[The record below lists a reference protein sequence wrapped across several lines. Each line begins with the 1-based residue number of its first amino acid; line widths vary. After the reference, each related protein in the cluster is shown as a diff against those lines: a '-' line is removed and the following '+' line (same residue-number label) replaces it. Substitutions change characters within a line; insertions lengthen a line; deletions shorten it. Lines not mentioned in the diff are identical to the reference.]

1 MNFMN
6 RRMFAEA
13 GPVVADTNPYFYMTP
28 QGETKYLDEKKLL
41 PVLRNTDIMAL
52 EALIQNPDVTYSPAA
67 QEVFRQVVG
76 ERRSNYSSLE
86 PSLFKFGE
94 SLPDSVTGLSAVR
107 GIGGFAGDFAAQVGE
122 GAYNAGRSLL
132 SGFRERSYGD
142 PEFSSQD
149 VIPSERFPNDPNTI
163 TGRPG
168 NDEGFLSGFN
178 RPGMLRQG
186 FTNPELGSILQRATG
201 DVADFTEELK
211 AIDGS
216 GAITDQPSVIE
227 ELPTLTEE
235 LPTFTPTTS
244 GESIGQLYEPGSV
257 GRLEQDQRRLAYEA
271 SLIGVDEFGD
281 PIEKPGIDDEITNL
295 IKELTPAEIKVDINK
310 TEADSLLETQE
321 KFSPKFDMPKVD
333 LNKVDT
339 TITEDFDT
347 AKPPRPPKETSGLF
361 GSDRFLDFIRNVG
374 GELSRTGQMG
384 EGLASGAAKAA
395 EERAA
400 RDLLEAQEQ
409 KKFDRELEIA
419 GAVARAKAD
428 ADNKPDIMKV
438 KDIVVF
444 NNDIKTDITDFKG
457 GLAGVGFVDYAI
469 EIIEDALDQGKPV
482 GGFPGLIARAIDK
495 AGAFVGMSKEF
506 DSLSAD
512 SKVAALTEVVKQKNL
527 QAILGESG
535 RTISDKDRIIIEK
548 VFGDLS
554 AFESNTSVLGK
565 LRESRRGLAESNN
578 TRYEN
583 IQTNSEFLRLQGTYG
598 QDFYTKML
606 PSLESILGINPY
618 ASQADTARARFGEQA
633 GVGGA
638 DSQPIKDIDYK

>member
-6 RRMFAEA
+6 RKMFAKA
-13 GPVVADTNPYFYMTP
+13 GPVVAGSNLGSYEIFDKATGQVTKVNPGFLNNITAKAQYAYPLLNGYKAGQIELGQGVLQELEAFRKVDEPFGLSGDISSDTRIDDIGTAAFDLGRGT
-28 QGETKYLDEKKLL
+28 
-41 PVLRNTDIMAL
+41 LRAL
-52 EALIQNPDVTYSPAA
+52 EGPL
-67 QEVFRQVVG
+67 
-76 ERRSNYSSLE
+76 
-86 PSLFKFGE
+86 
-94 SLPDSVTGLSAVR
+94 R
-107 GIGGFAGDFAAQVGE
+107 GIAGFAGELTGVDALKDISSFDFKNMQKKDFDPIIPTREENRSQLLQDITNRGLGNVG
-122 GAYNAGRSLL
+122 
-132 SGFRERSYGD
+132 
-142 PEFSSQD
+142 
-149 VIPSERFPNDPNTI
+149 
-163 TGRPG
+163 
-168 NDEGFLSGFN
+168 
-178 RPGMLRQG
+178 
-186 FTNPELGSILQRATG
+186 ATE

-211 AIDGS
+211 AIDRS
-216 GAITDQPSVIE
+216 GTITDQPSVIE

-281 PIEKPGIDDEITNL
+281 PIERPGIDDEISNL

-419 GAVARAKAD
+419 GAVGRAKAI
-428 ADNKPDIMKV
+428 ADNKPDIMKPEKILDLNNNV
-438 KDIVVF
+438 KR
-444 NNDIKTDITDFKG
+444 DITDFKG

-469 EIIEDALDQGKPV
+469 EIIVEAQAKGEPV
-482 GGFPGLIARAIDK
+482 GGLQGLFARAVD
-495 AGAFVGMSKEF
+495 AGFAFAGMGKDF
-506 DSLSAD
+506 DSQSAD
-512 SKVAALTEVVKQKNL
+512 SKVKALTEVVKQKNL

>member
-13 GPVVADTNPYFYMTP
+13 GPVVAGSNLGSYEIFDKATGQVTKVNPGFLNNITAKAQYAYPLLNGYKAGQIELGQGVLQELEAFRKVDEPFGLSGDISSDTRIDDIGTAAFDLGRGT
-28 QGETKYLDEKKLL
+28 
-41 PVLRNTDIMAL
+41 LRAL
-52 EALIQNPDVTYSPAA
+52 EGPL
-67 QEVFRQVVG
+67 
-76 ERRSNYSSLE
+76 
-86 PSLFKFGE
+86 
-94 SLPDSVTGLSAVR
+94 R
-107 GIGGFAGDFAAQVGE
+107 GIAGFAGEMAGVDALKDISSFDFKNMQKKDFDPIIPTREENRSQLLQDITNRGLGNVG
-122 GAYNAGRSLL
+122 
-132 SGFRERSYGD
+132 
-142 PEFSSQD
+142 
-149 VIPSERFPNDPNTI
+149 
-163 TGRPG
+163 
-168 NDEGFLSGFN
+168 
-178 RPGMLRQG
+178 
-186 FTNPELGSILQRATG
+186 ATE

-216 GAITDQPSVIE
+216 GTITDQPSVIE

-257 GRLEQDQRRLAYEA
+257 GRLEQDQRRLDYEA

-281 PIEKPGIDDEITNL
+281 PIERPGIDDEISNL

>member
-6 RRMFAEA
+6 RKMFAKA
-13 GPVVADTNPYFYMTP
+13 GPVVAGSNLGSYEIFDKATGQVTKVNPGFLNNITAKAQYAYPLLNGYKAGQIELGQGVLQELEAFRKVDEPFGLSGDISSDTRIDDIGTAAFDLGRGT
-28 QGETKYLDEKKLL
+28 
-41 PVLRNTDIMAL
+41 LRAL
-52 EALIQNPDVTYSPAA
+52 EGPL
-67 QEVFRQVVG
+67 
-76 ERRSNYSSLE
+76 
-86 PSLFKFGE
+86 
-94 SLPDSVTGLSAVR
+94 R
-107 GIGGFAGDFAAQVGE
+107 GIAGFAGEMAGVDALKDISSFDFKNMQKKDFNPIIPTREENRSQLLQDITNRGLGNVG
-122 GAYNAGRSLL
+122 
-132 SGFRERSYGD
+132 
-142 PEFSSQD
+142 
-149 VIPSERFPNDPNTI
+149 
-163 TGRPG
+163 
-168 NDEGFLSGFN
+168 
-178 RPGMLRQG
+178 
-186 FTNPELGSILQRATG
+186 ATE

-216 GAITDQPSVIE
+216 GTITDQPSVIE

-419 GAVARAKAD
+419 GAVGRAKAD

>member
-6 RRMFAEA
+6 RKMFAKA
-13 GPVVADTNPYFYMTP
+13 GPVVAGSNLGSYEIFDKATGQVTKVNPGFLNNITAKAQYAYPLLNGYKAGQIELGQGVLQELEAFRKVDEPFGLSGDISSDTRIDDIGTAAFDLGRGT
-28 QGETKYLDEKKLL
+28 
-41 PVLRNTDIMAL
+41 LRAL
-52 EALIQNPDVTYSPAA
+52 EGPL
-67 QEVFRQVVG
+67 
-76 ERRSNYSSLE
+76 
-86 PSLFKFGE
+86 
-94 SLPDSVTGLSAVR
+94 R
-107 GIGGFAGDFAAQVGE
+107 GIAGFAGEMAGVDALKDISSFDFKNMQKKDFNPIIPTREENRSQLLQDITNRGLGNVG
-122 GAYNAGRSLL
+122 
-132 SGFRERSYGD
+132 
-142 PEFSSQD
+142 
-149 VIPSERFPNDPNTI
+149 
-163 TGRPG
+163 
-168 NDEGFLSGFN
+168 
-178 RPGMLRQG
+178 
-186 FTNPELGSILQRATG
+186 ATE

-216 GAITDQPSVIE
+216 GTITDQPSVIE

-257 GRLEQDQRRLAYEA
+257 GRLEQDQRRLDYEA

-281 PIEKPGIDDEITNL
+281 PIERPGIDDEISNL

-419 GAVARAKAD
+419 GAVGRAKAD
-428 ADNKPDIMKV
+428 ADNKPDIMKPEKILDLNNNV
-438 KDIVVF
+438 KR
-444 NNDIKTDITDFKG
+444 DITDFKG

-469 EIIEDALDQGKPV
+469 EIIVDAQAKGEPV
-482 GGFPGLIARAIDK
+482 GGLQGLFARAVD
-495 AGAFVGMSKEF
+495 AGFAFAGMPKDF
-506 DSLSAD
+506 DSQSAD
-512 SKVAALTEVVKQKNL
+512 SKVKALTEVVKQKNL

-535 RTISDKDRIIIEK
+535 RTISDKDRVIIEK

-554 AFESNTSVLGK
+554 LFENVDSVLGK
-565 LRESRRGLAESNN
+565 LRESRRGLAESNSE
-578 TRYEN
+578 RYNN
-583 IQTNSEFLRLQGTYG
+583 IQTNSQFLQVQGAYG

-606 PSLESILGINPY
+606 PSLQSILGIDTY
-618 ASQADTARARFGEQA
+618 ASQADTARARFGEQT

-638 DSQPIKDIDYK
+638 DSQPITDINL